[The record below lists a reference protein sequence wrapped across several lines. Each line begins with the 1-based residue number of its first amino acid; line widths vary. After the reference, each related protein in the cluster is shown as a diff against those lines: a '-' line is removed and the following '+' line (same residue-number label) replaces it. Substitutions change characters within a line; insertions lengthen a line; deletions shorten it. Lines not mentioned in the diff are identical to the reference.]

1 MDHVSFGFAA
11 AHPAAKPNAPT
22 EHFCGK
28 APGFN
33 LIPTNEANSRSSRSS
48 LQTMPTENKRIAVIP
63 GDGIGREVIG
73 EALRVL
79 ERVKITHAVA
89 LEMVHFDWGAD
100 KFLKEGISLPAGA
113 LEMLSNEFDAILA
126 GAFGDPRVPSN
137 QHAEDILLGMRRG
150 LDLYINL
157 RPVRLLDS
165 RLTPLRDRRVEDIDF
180 VVFRENTEGAY
191 CGAGGFLKKGTADE
205 IATQE
210 ELNTRR
216 GVERIIVAAFEYARA
231 NGRKRVTM
239 ADKSNV
245 QRFGGDLWQRVF
257 KEVAA
262 DYSEIEANHQY
273 VDAMAM
279 FMVLDPAQYDVIV
292 SNNLFGDILTDLGAA
307 IQGGL
312 GLAAS
317 GNLHP
322 GRVSLFE
329 PVHGS
334 APALAGKGIANPVG
348 AILTSAM
355 MLEYLGHKEASA
367 AIEKAVGEAIS
378 QNETTR
384 DLGGTLSTEQA
395 GNAIR
400 DRITKG

>member
-1 MDHVSFGFAA
+1 VVRACRFFV
-11 AHPAAKPNAPT
+11 
-22 EHFCGK
+22 
-28 APGFN
+28 
-33 LIPTNEANSRSSRSS
+33 SRSN
-48 LQTMPTENKRIAVIP
+48 MKRIAVIP
-63 GDGIGREVIG
+63 GDGIGPEVVREAVRVIRRLQ
-73 EALRVL
+73 ETRDTQL
-79 ERVKITHAVA
+79 EFVD
-89 LEMVHFDWGAD
+89 FDWGAE
-100 KFLKEGISLPAGA
+100 KFLKEGITLPPGG
-113 LEMLSNEFDAILA
+113 LEMLSEQFDAILT
-126 GAFGDPRVPSN
+126 GAFGDPRIPSN
-137 QHAEDILLGMRRG
+137 KHAEDILLGMRRG

-157 RPVRLLDS
+157 RPVRLLNA
-165 RLTPLRDRRVEDIDF
+165 RLTPLRDKTTEDIDF

-191 CGAGGFLKKGTADE
+191 CGAGGFLKKGTIDE

-210 ELNTRR
+210 EVNTRR

-231 NGRKRVTM
+231 NGRRRVTM

-257 KEVAA
+257 KEVSASYA
-262 DYSEIEANHQY
+262 EIEANHQY

-292 SNNLFGDILTDLGAA
+292 SNNMFGDILTDLGAA

-317 GNLHP
+317 GNIHP

-334 APALAGKGIANPVG
+334 APPLAGKGIANPIG

-355 MLEYLGHKEASA
+355 MLEYLGYQTESRMIEEAVRA
-367 AIEKAVGEAIS
+367 AISAE
-378 QNETTR
+378 ETTR
-384 DLGGTLSTEQA
+384 DLGGKLSTQQA
-395 GNAIR
+395 GAAIVNR
-400 DRITKG
+400 LGSN

>member
-1 MDHVSFGFAA
+1 M
-11 AHPAAKPNAPT
+11 
-22 EHFCGK
+22 
-28 APGFN
+28 
-33 LIPTNEANSRSSRSS
+33 
-48 LQTMPTENKRIAVIP
+48 KRIAVIP
-63 GDGIGREVIG
+63 GDGIGPEVIA
-73 EALRVL
+73 EAVRVIKTLSETHEVQL
-79 ERVKITHAVA
+79 ETTR
-89 LEMVHFDWGAD
+89 FDWGAE
-100 KFLKEGISLPAGA
+100 KFLRENITLPPDG
-113 LEMLSNEFDAILA
+113 LEMLARDFDAILA

-137 QHAEDILLGMRRG
+137 KHAEDILLGMRRG

-157 RPVRLLDS
+157 RPVRLLNE
-165 RLTPLRDRRVEDIDF
+165 RLTPLRNRKVEDIDF

-191 CGAGGFLKKGTADE
+191 CGAGGFLKKGTDDE

-257 KEVAA
+257 KEVASGYAEIKA
-262 DYSEIEANHQY
+262 DHQY

-279 FMVLDPAQYDVIV
+279 FMVLDPSQYDVIV

-307 IQGGL
+307 VQGGL

-317 GNLHP
+317 GNIHP

-334 APALAGKGIANPVG
+334 APPLAGKGIANPVG
-348 AILTSAM
+348 AILTLAM
-355 MLEYLGHKEASA
+355 MLEYLGFKKASVA
-367 AIEKAVGEAIS
+367 VENAVRASIE

-384 DLGGTLSTEQA
+384 DLGGDLSTEQV
-395 GNAIR
+395 GKAISAR
-400 DRITKG
+400 LRTIE

>member
-1 MDHVSFGFAA
+1 
-11 AHPAAKPNAPT
+11 
-22 EHFCGK
+22 
-28 APGFN
+28 
-33 LIPTNEANSRSSRSS
+33 
-48 LQTMPTENKRIAVIP
+48 
-63 GDGIGREVIG
+63 
-73 EALRVL
+73 
-79 ERVKITHAVA
+79 
-89 LEMVHFDWGAD
+89 
-100 KFLKEGISLPAGA
+100 
-113 LEMLSNEFDAILA
+113 
-126 GAFGDPRVPSN
+126 SN
-137 QHAEDILLGMRRG
+137 QHAEEILLGMRRG

-165 RLTPLRDRRVEDIDF
+165 RLTPLNNRTVEDIDF

-191 CGAGGFLKKGTADE
+191 CGAGGFLKKGTSEE

-231 NGRKRVTM
+231 QGHKRVTM

-257 KEVAA
+257 KEVSSR
-262 DYSEIEANHQY
+262 YPEIQANHQY

-317 GNLHP
+317 GNIHP

-334 APALAGKGIANPVG
+334 APTLAGKGVANPIG

-355 MLEYLGHKEASA
+355 MVEYLGYPEANK
-367 AIEKAVGEAIS
+367 AIEAAVRGAVS
-378 QNETTR
+378 RNETTP
-384 DLGGTLSTEQA
+384 DLGGALSTKQA
-395 GNAIR
+395 GDAILR
-400 DRITKG
+400 WLA

>member
-1 MDHVSFGFAA
+1 MSE
-11 AHPAAKPNAPT
+11 N
-22 EHFCGK
+22 
-28 APGFN
+28 
-33 LIPTNEANSRSSRSS
+33 
-48 LQTMPTENKRIAVIP
+48 NKRIAVIP
-63 GDGIGREVIG
+63 GDGIGGEVIDQ
-73 EALRVL
+73 ALVVL
-79 ERVKITHAVA
+79 DRVKTTHDVG
-89 LEMVHFDWGAD
+89 LELVHFDWGAE
-100 KFLKEGISLPAGA
+100 KFLKEGVSLPPGA
-113 LEMLSNEFDAILA
+113 LEMLSSEFDAILA

-157 RPVRLLDS
+157 RPVRLLHS
-165 RLTPLRDRRVEDIDF
+165 RLTPLRERKTEDVDF

-191 CGAGGFLKKGTADE
+191 CGAGGFLKKGTVDE
-205 IATQE
+205 IATQDE
-210 ELNTRR
+210 INTRR

-257 KEVAA
+257 GLVAG
-262 DYSEIEANHQY
+262 DYPGIEANHQY

-317 GNLHP
+317 GNIHP
-322 GRVSLFE
+322 GKVSLFE

-334 APALAGKGIANPVG
+334 APAIAGQGIANPVG

-355 MLEYLGHKEASA
+355 MLEYLGHQKASEA
-367 AIEKAVGEAIS
+367 IHKAVSEAIAA
-378 QNETTR
+378 NETTR
-384 DLGGTLSTEQA
+384 DLGGALSTTEVGA
-395 GNAIR
+395 AIS
-400 DRITKG
+400 DRIARVA

>member
-1 MDHVSFGFAA
+1 M
-11 AHPAAKPNAPT
+11 
-22 EHFCGK
+22 
-28 APGFN
+28 
-33 LIPTNEANSRSSRSS
+33 
-48 LQTMPTENKRIAVIP
+48 KRIAVIP
-63 GDGIGREVIG
+63 GDGIGPEVVRESVRVIRRLQ
-73 EALRVL
+73 ETRDIPL
-79 ERVKITHAVA
+79 EFVD
-89 LEMVHFDWGAD
+89 FDWGAE
-100 KFLKEGISLPAGA
+100 KFLKEGVTLPQGS
-113 LEMLSNEFDAILA
+113 LEMLSDQFDAILT

-137 QHAEDILLGMRRG
+137 KHAEDILLGMRRG

-157 RPVRLLDS
+157 RPVRLLNA
-165 RLTPLRDRRVEDIDF
+165 RLTPLRDKKNEDIDF

-191 CGAGGFLKKGTADE
+191 CGAGGFLKQGTIDE

-210 ELNTRR
+210 EVNTRR

-231 NGRKRVTM
+231 NGRGRVTM

-257 KEVAA
+257 KEVASSYA
-262 DYSEIEANHQY
+262 EIEANHQY

-279 FMVLDPAQYDVIV
+279 FMVLDPGQYDVIV
-292 SNNLFGDILTDLGAA
+292 SNNMFGDILTDLGAA

-317 GNLHP
+317 GNIHP

-334 APALAGKGIANPVG
+334 APPLAGKGIANPIG

-355 MLEYLGHKEASA
+355 MLEYLGYQTESRMIEEAVRA
-367 AIEKAVGEAIS
+367 AISAE
-378 QNETTR
+378 ETTR
-384 DLGGTLSTEQA
+384 DLGGKLSTEEA
-395 GNAIR
+395 GAAIVSR
-400 DRITKG
+400 LGSS

>member
-1 MDHVSFGFAA
+1 M
-11 AHPAAKPNAPT
+11 K
-22 EHFCGK
+22 K
-28 APGFN
+28 
-33 LIPTNEANSRSSRSS
+33 
-48 LQTMPTENKRIAVIP
+48 IAVIP
-63 GDGIGREVIG
+63 GDGIGPEVIR
-73 EALRVL
+73 EAVRVL
-79 ERVKITHAVA
+79 ERAGETHGVA
-89 LEMVHFDWGAD
+89 LQFADFDWGAE
-100 KFLKEGISLPAGA
+100 KFLREGVTLPSGA
-113 LEMLSNEFDAILA
+113 LEMLSSDFAAILA

-137 QHAEDILLGMRRG
+137 KVAEDVLLGMRRG

-165 RLTPLRDRRVEDIDF
+165 RLSPLRDVSVADIDF

-191 CGAGGFLKKGTADE
+191 CGAGGFLKKGTSEE

-216 GVERIIVAAFEYARA
+216 GVERIIVAAFEYAKA

-257 KEVAA
+257 REVASG
-262 DYSEIEANHQY
+262 YPGIEANHQY

-279 FMVLDPAQYDVIV
+279 FMVLDPAQYEVIV

-307 IQGGL
+307 IVGGL

-317 GNLHP
+317 GNIHP

-334 APALAGKGIANPVG
+334 APPLAGKNVANPIG
-348 AILTSAM
+348 AILTAAM
-355 MLEYLGHKEASA
+355 MLEYLGQQTAGDAIQEAVRQS
-367 AIEKAVGEAIS
+367 VLHG
-378 QNETTR
+378 ETTR
-384 DLGGTLSTEQA
+384 DLGGTLSTEEA
-395 GNAIR
+395 GSAIR
-400 DRITKG
+400 NRITK

>member
-1 MDHVSFGFAA
+1 MS
-11 AHPAAKPNAPT
+11 P
-22 EHFCGK
+22 
-28 APGFN
+28 
-33 LIPTNEANSRSSRSS
+33 
-48 LQTMPTENKRIAVIP
+48 ENKRIAVIP
-63 GDGIGREVIG
+63 GDGIGPEVI
-73 EALRVL
+73 EQAVRVIKRVQETQDVEL
-79 ERVKITHAVA
+79 ELVN
-89 LEMVHFDWGAD
+89 FDWGAD
-100 KFLKEGISLPAGA
+100 KFLREGVSLPAGA
-113 LEMLSNEFDAILA
+113 LEMLSNEFHAILA

-157 RPVRLLDS
+157 RPVRLLDQ
-165 RLTPLRDRRVEDIDF
+165 RLTPLRNARVEDIDF

-205 IATQE
+205 VATQE

-216 GVERIIVAAFEYARA
+216 GVERIVTAAFEYALA
-231 NGRKRVTM
+231 QGRKRVTM

-262 DYSEIEANHQY
+262 DYPEIEANHQY

-317 GNLHP
+317 GNIHP

-334 APALAGKGIANPVG
+334 APALAGQGIANPIG

-355 MLEYLGHKEASA
+355 MLEYLGHKKASETIER
-367 AIEKAVGEAIS
+367 AIRESIS
-378 QNETTR
+378 HNETTR
-384 DLGGTLSTEQA
+384 DLGGGLSTEQA
-395 GNAIR
+395 GTAIR
-400 DRITKG
+400 ERIKS

>member
-1 MDHVSFGFAA
+1 MST
-11 AHPAAKPNAPT
+11 AK
-22 EHFCGK
+22 
-28 APGFN
+28 
-33 LIPTNEANSRSSRSS
+33 S
-48 LQTMPTENKRIAVIP
+48 RIAVIP
-63 GDGIGREVIG
+63 GDGIGPEVTREAV
-73 EALRVL
+73 RVL
-79 ERVKITHAVA
+79 ERIRETHGVE
-89 LEMVHFDWGAD
+89 LELTDFDWGAE
-100 KFLKEGISLPAGA
+100 KFLREGVSLPPGG
-113 LEMLSNEFDAILA
+113 LEMLAGEFDAILA

-150 LDLYINL
+150 LDLYVNL
-157 RPVRLLDS
+157 RPVRLLDP
-165 RLTPLRDRRVEDIDF
+165 RLTPLRNARVEDIDF

-216 GVERIIVAAFEYARA
+216 GVERIIIAAFEYARA

-257 KEVAA
+257 KEVAG
-262 DYSEIEANHQY
+262 DYSEIEAKHQY

-279 FMVLDPAQYDVIV
+279 FMVLDPSQYDVIV

-317 GNLHP
+317 GNIHP
-322 GRVSLFE
+322 GRTSLFE

-334 APALAGKGIANPVG
+334 APAIAGQGIANPVG

-355 MLEYLGHKEASA
+355 MLEYLGNKKASQAIERAVAA
-367 AIEKAVGEAIS
+367 AIAN
-378 QNETTR
+378 NETTR
-384 DLGGTLSTEQA
+384 DLGGGLSTEQA
-395 GNAIR
+395 GTAIR
-400 DRITKG
+400 QRLDS

>member
-1 MDHVSFGFAA
+1 M
-11 AHPAAKPNAPT
+11 
-22 EHFCGK
+22 
-28 APGFN
+28 
-33 LIPTNEANSRSSRSS
+33 
-48 LQTMPTENKRIAVIP
+48 KRIAVIA
-63 GDGIGREVIG
+63 GDGIGPEVIAQ
-73 EALRVL
+73 ALNVIDCVRKRHGV
-79 ERVKITHAVA
+79 EVETV
-89 LEMVHFDWGAD
+89 EFDWGAE
-100 KFLKEGISLPAGA
+100 KFLRDGITLPPGS
-113 LEMLSNEFDAILA
+113 LEMFSREFDAILA

-157 RPVRLLDS
+157 RPVRLLNE
-165 RLTPLRDRRVEDIDF
+165 RLTPLRNRGIKDIDF

-191 CGAGGFLKKGTADE
+191 CGAGGFFKKGTANE

-210 ELNTRR
+210 ELNTRH

-257 KEVAA
+257 KEVAER
-262 DYSEIEANHQY
+262 YKGIEANHQY

-279 FMVLDPAQYDVIV
+279 FMVLDPGQYEVIV

-317 GNLHP
+317 GNIHP

-334 APALAGKGIANPVG
+334 APPLAGKGIANPIG
-348 AILTSAM
+348 SILTCSM
-355 MLEYLGHKEASA
+355 MLEYLGFKQSSE
-367 AIEKAVGEAIS
+367 AIEKAVREAIANS
-378 QNETTR
+378 ETTK
-384 DLGGTLSTEQA
+384 DLGGTLSTAEA
-395 GNAIR
+395 GNAICSR
-400 DRITKG
+400 LK

>member
-1 MDHVSFGFAA
+1 M
-11 AHPAAKPNAPT
+11 
-22 EHFCGK
+22 
-28 APGFN
+28 
-33 LIPTNEANSRSSRSS
+33 
-48 LQTMPTENKRIAVIP
+48 KRIAVIP
-63 GDGIGREVIG
+63 GDGIGPEVVRESVRVIRRLQ
-73 EALRVL
+73 ETRDIPL
-79 ERVKITHAVA
+79 EFVD
-89 LEMVHFDWGAD
+89 FDWGAE
-100 KFLKEGISLPAGA
+100 KFLKEGVTLPQGS
-113 LEMLSNEFDAILA
+113 LEMLSDQFDAILT

-137 QHAEDILLGMRRG
+137 KHAEDILLGMRRG

-157 RPVRLLDS
+157 RPVRLLNA
-165 RLTPLRDRRVEDIDF
+165 RLTPLRDKKNEDIDF

-191 CGAGGFLKKGTADE
+191 CGAGGFLKQGTIDE

-210 ELNTRR
+210 EVNTRR

-231 NGRKRVTM
+231 NGRGRVTM

-257 KEVAA
+257 KEVASSYA
-262 DYSEIEANHQY
+262 EIEANHQY

-279 FMVLDPAQYDVIV
+279 FMVLDPGQYDVIV
-292 SNNLFGDILTDLGAA
+292 SNNMFGDILTDLGAA

-317 GNLHP
+317 GNIHP

-334 APALAGKGIANPVG
+334 APPLAGKGIANPIG

-355 MLEYLGHKEASA
+355 MLEYLGYQTESRMIEEAVRA
-367 AIEKAVGEAIS
+367 AISAE
-378 QNETTR
+378 ETTR
-384 DLGGTLSTEQA
+384 DLGGKLSTEEA
-395 GNAIR
+395 GAAIVSR
-400 DRITKG
+400 LGSN